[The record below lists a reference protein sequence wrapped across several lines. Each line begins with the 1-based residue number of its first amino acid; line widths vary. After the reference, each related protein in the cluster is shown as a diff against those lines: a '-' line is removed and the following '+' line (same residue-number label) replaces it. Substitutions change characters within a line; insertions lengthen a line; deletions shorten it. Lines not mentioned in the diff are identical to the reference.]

1 MADFEQAFER
11 ALLAEGGYKLHKV
24 AGDTGGLTY
33 AGIARNPNPDWPGWA
48 YIDRGETPP
57 SQLVR
62 DYYRE
67 GWWEPIRGD
76 DIADQ
81 CVAYTLYSFAT
92 NSSARLRPTTAIKLA
107 QLVAGA
113 TPDGVFGPKTLAAI
127 NAMHAELFV
136 TKYALAR
143 LARYEQIVRRN
154 RVQQKFL
161 LGWLSRTLRES
172 EVAT

>member
-1 MADFEQAFER
+1 MADFGKAFER
-11 ALLAEGGYKLHKV
+11 AIIAEGGYQLHKV

-48 YIDRGETPP
+48 YIDRRETPP
-57 SQLVR
+57 SQLVYE
-62 DYYRE
+62 YYRV
-67 GWWEPIRGD
+67 GWWEPIMGD

-81 CVAYTLYSFAT
+81 SVAYTLYSFAT

-127 NAMHAELFV
+127 NAMHPELFV
-136 TKYALAR
+136 AKYALAR
-143 LARYEQIVRRN
+143 LARYEQIVRKN
-154 RVQQKFL
+154 RSQGKFL
-161 LGWLSRTLRES
+161 LGWLGRTLKES
-172 EVAT
+172 AV

>member
-1 MADFEQAFER
+1 MANFEQAFEQ
-11 ALLAEGGYKLHKV
+11 AILAEGGYQLHKV

-62 DYYRE
+62 DYYRA
-67 GWWEPIRGD
+67 GWWEPIRGG

-81 CVAYTLYSFAT
+81 RVAYTLYSFAT
-92 NSSARLRPTTAIKLA
+92 NSSVRLRPVTAVKLA

-113 TPDGVFGPKTLAAI
+113 TPDGVMGPKTVAAI
-127 NAMHAELFV
+127 NAMNPELFV
-136 TKYALAR
+136 AKYALAR

-154 RVQQKFL
+154 RTQQKFL
-161 LGWLSRTLRES
+161 LGWLSRVLQES
-172 EVAT
+172 TV

>member
-1 MADFEQAFER
+1 MADFGQAYER

-76 DIADQ
+76 DIVDQ
-81 CVAYTLYSFAT
+81 GVAFTLYSFAT
-92 NSSARLRPTTAIKLA
+92 NSSQRLRPTVAVKLA
-107 QLVAGA
+107 QLVAGT
-113 TPDGVFGPKTLAAI
+113 TPDGVVGPKTLEAI
-127 NAMHAELFV
+127 NAMNPELFV
-136 TKYALAR
+136 AKYALAR

-154 RVQQKFL
+154 RSQQKFL
-161 LGWLSRTLRES
+161 LGWLSRTLKE
-172 EVAT
+172 AA

>member
-81 CVAYTLYSFAT
+81 RVAYTLYSFAT
-92 NSSARLRPTTAIKLA
+92 NSSARLRPTVAVKLA

-113 TPDGVFGPKTLAAI
+113 TPD
-127 NAMHAELFV
+127 
-136 TKYALAR
+136 
-143 LARYEQIVRRN
+143 
-154 RVQQKFL
+154 
-161 LGWLSRTLRES
+161 LSLIHI
-172 EVAT
+172 

>member
-11 ALLAEGGYKLHKV
+11 ALLSEGGYKLHKV

-33 AGIARNPNPDWPGWA
+33 AGIARNHNPGWPGWA
-48 YIDRGETPP
+48 YIDAGETPP

-62 DYYRE
+62 DFYRE

-81 CVAYTLYSFAT
+81 SVAYTLYSFAT
-92 NSSARLRPTTAIKLA
+92 NSSPRLRPTVAVKLA

-113 TPDGVFGPKTLAAI
+113 TPDGVVGPKTLAAI
-127 NAMHAELFV
+127 NAMNPELFV
-136 TKYALAR
+136 AKYALAR

-154 RVQQKFL
+154 RSQQKFL
-161 LGWLSRTLRES
+161 LGWLSRTLKES
-172 EVAT
+172 A

>member
-48 YIDRGETPP
+48 YIDAGETPP

-62 DYYRE
+62 DYCRE
-67 GWWEPIRGD
+67 GWWNPIRGD

-81 CVAYTLYSFAT
+81 SVAFTLYSFAT
-92 NSSARLRPTTAIKLA
+92 NSSPRLRPTVAVKLA

-113 TPDGVFGPKTLAAI
+113 TPDGVVGPKTLAAI
-127 NAMHAELFV
+127 NAMNPELFV
-136 TKYALAR
+136 AKYALAR
-143 LARYEQIVRRN
+143 LARYEQIVRSDRS
-154 RVQQKFL
+154 QQKFL
-161 LGWLSRTLRES
+161 LGWLSRTLKES
-172 EVAT
+172 A